1 MKLLLLIGIFIV
13 AYSFPS
19 MAKEWKMGEGSHVIT
34 ELSPKV
40 KEKMKLKYEKVM
52 KDVMEK
58 KVRLTGKVTAKKGA
72 KYHSTFTVH
81 KKDKKFVTAGQGIVA
96 ETPILQ
102 GKELQGKVVNVIRKE
117 GDTKRRVYEAT
128 VAFEAN
134 GFNLKSGTILNGT
147 INFKTPDKV
156 VSVPNGAIHVILHR
170 RCVFVCTGKDGK
182 YELREIQTGFKANG
196 FTQITKGL
204 EGGEEIVT
212 DGSFHLRA
220 ELLKP
225 ESDFGGHG
233 HAH

>member
-1 MKLLLLIGIFIV
+1 MKAKITVLVLLLMFTFSIIGE
-13 AYSFPS
+13 
-19 MAKEWKMGEGSHVIT
+19 EWKMGEGSHVIT
-34 ELSPKV
+34 ELPSNV
-40 KEKMKLKYEKVM
+40 KEKMKLKYEKVEPM
-52 KDVMEK
+52 VMEK

-72 KYHSTFTVH
+72 RYQALFTVH
-81 KKDKKFVTAGQGIVA
+81 KKDKKFVSAGQEVSA
-96 ETPILQ
+96 ETPLL
-102 GKELQGKVVNVIRKE
+102 KDKVLKGNVVSLTRKE
-117 GDTKRRVYEAT
+117 SETKRRVYEAIA
-128 VAFEAN
+128 AFDAN
-134 GFNLKSGTILNGT
+134 GSALISGTILNGT
-147 INFKTPDKV
+147 INFKTPEKV

-204 EGGEEIVT
+204 KGGEEIVT